1 MRELIPLQA
10 DKEKV
15 CIREE
20 PEPGERDP
28 ALLFTSFTCT

>member
-1 MRELIPLQA
+1 MRELIPWQA

-28 ALLFTSFTCT
+28 ALL